1 MLKRLFGEITNG
13 RLVRLPY
20 LGYSLLLAV
29 LSVCCLL
36 AIGLMIGVG
45 EQLIG
50 GDLQQAQAKLAEWFT
65 LPFLVVF
72 GLVGALFLFA
82 GANIMAK
89 RIRDIGLPGWWS
101 VLAIVVLTGVVSVA
115 ISAQASNGLYLLISL
130 VLLLIP
136 TDAFANGARKVHG

>member
-1 MLKRLFGEITNG
+1 
-13 RLVRLPY
+13 V
-20 LGYSLLLAV
+20 
-29 LSVCCLL
+29 
-36 AIGLMIGVG
+36 IGAS

-65 LPFLVVF
+65 LPFMVVF
-72 GLVGALFLFA
+72 GLVVAVFVFA

-115 ISAQASNGLYLLISL
+115 ISAQASNGLYLLITL
-130 VLLLIP
+130 ALLLIP
-136 TDAFANGARKVHG
+136 TDALAKGAREVHG

>member
-1 MLKRLFGEITNG
+1 MLKRLFGEITDG
-13 RLVRLPY
+13 RLRRLPY
-20 LGYSLLLAV
+20 LGYSVLLAA
-29 LSVCCLL
+29 LSLGF
-36 AIGLMIGVG
+36 AIALGLMIGAG

-65 LPFLVVF
+65 LPFMVVF
-72 GLVGALFLFA
+72 GLVVALFAFA

-115 ISAQASNGLYLLISL
+115 ISAQASNGLYLLITL
-130 VLLLIP
+130 ALLLIP
-136 TDAFANGARKVHG
+136 TDALAKGAREVHG

>member
-1 MLKRLFGEITNG
+1 MLKRLFGEITDG
-13 RLVRLPY
+13 RLRRLPY
-20 LGYSLLLAV
+20 LGYSVLLAA
-29 LSVCCLL
+29 LSLGF
-36 AIGLMIGVG
+36 AIALGLMIGAG

-65 LPFLVVF
+65 LPFMVVF
-72 GLVGALFLFA
+72 GLVVALFAFA

-115 ISAQASNGLYLLISL
+115 ISAQASNGLYLLITL
-130 VLLLIP
+130 TLLLVP
-136 TDAFANGARKVHG
+136 TGVFAKGAREVHG

>member
-1 MLKRLFGEITNG
+1 MLKRIFGEIANG
-13 RLVRLPY
+13 RLTRLPY
-20 LGYSLLLAV
+20 LGYSVLLAA
-29 LSVCCLL
+29 LSVGFVVAL
-36 AIGLMIGVG
+36 GLMIGAG

-65 LPFLVVF
+65 LPFMVVF
-72 GLVGALFLFA
+72 GLVVALFVFA

-115 ISAQASNGLYLLISL
+115 ISAKASNGLYLLITL
-130 VLLLIP
+130 ALLLIP
-136 TDAFANGARKVHG
+136 SGAVAKGAREAHG

>member
-1 MLKRLFGEITNG
+1 MLKRLFGEITDG
-13 RLVRLPY
+13 RLRRLPY
-20 LGYSLLLAV
+20 LGYSVLLAA
-29 LSVCCLL
+29 LSLGF
-36 AIGLMIGVG
+36 AIALGLMIGAG

-65 LPFLVVF
+65 LPFMVVF
-72 GLVGALFLFA
+72 GVVVALFASA

-115 ISAQASNGLYLLISL
+115 ISAQASNGLYLLITL
-130 VLLLIP
+130 TLLLVP
-136 TDAFANGARKVHG
+136 TGVFAKGAREVHG